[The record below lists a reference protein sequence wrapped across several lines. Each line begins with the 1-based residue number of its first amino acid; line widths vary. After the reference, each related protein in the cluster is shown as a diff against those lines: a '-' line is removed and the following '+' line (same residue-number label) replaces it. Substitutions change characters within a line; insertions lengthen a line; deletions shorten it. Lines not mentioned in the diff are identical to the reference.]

1 MELEKEWFKWLP
13 KSRLVLGVLQ
23 ATKLTH
29 FCKKFCV
36 EAIDNIAL
44 SLIGSEDLKLELRM
58 SEPEQTRFFAAVA
71 AIAHLNPLNDISH
84 PLNLN

>member
-13 KSRLVLGVLQ
+13 KSRLVLELLQ
-23 ATKLTH
+23 VTELTH
-29 FCKKFCV
+29 FCKSFCV
-36 EAIDNIAL
+36 ERIDNIAL
-44 SLIGSEDLKLELRM
+44 FLIGPEDLKLELRM

-71 AIAHLNPLNDISH
+71 AIAHLNPLDEISH